1 MTTDIYYDY
10 TIGEHFA
17 PALINDDYTGLEDD
31 EHDTLDQWVDDN
43 EMRSG
48 YWTIE
53 SESSDFAKC
62 EITGLLSDCVT
73 IRQYFRR

>member
-1 MTTDIYYDY
+1 MTAIYYDY
-10 TIGEHFA
+10 TINEVFA
-17 PALINDDYTGLEDD
+17 SVLITNDYTGLEA
-31 EHDTLDQWVDDN
+31 EELETLDEWIDNN
-43 EMRSG
+43 EMRASH
-48 YWTIE
+48 WTVE